1 MQILSYKL
9 NAYIPFDK
17 DSIEKFLFVC
27 EDVINNM
34 TSDEKTIFKLK
45 SATHELLIN
54 SLEHGYG
61 KSAGEVCFSMSRKEN
76 MIQLE
81 MSDEGTGFDAS
92 VLNLD
97 EQNMN
102 QDTLKG
108 RGWGLLIIKSSV
120 TAFKYHL
127 TSPEVPVTVSI
138 NNYPMEAEFL

>member
-1 MQILSYKL
+1 MEDLYMQIISYKL

-108 RGWGLLIIKSSV
+108 RGWGLLIIKKLCDSIQI
-120 TAFKYHL
+120 
-127 TSPEVPVTVSI
+127 SPNTPRGTKVTVSI
-138 NNYPMEAEFL
+138 NN

>member
-108 RGWGLLIIKSSV
+108 RGWGLLIIK
-120 TAFKYHL
+120 AL
-127 TSPEVPVTVSI
+127 
-138 NNYPMEAEFL
+138 

>member
-27 EDVINNM
+27 EDVINNI

-108 RGWGLLIIKSSV
+108 RGWGLLIIKKLCDSIQI
-120 TAFKYHL
+120 
-127 TSPEVPVTVSI
+127 SPNTPRGTKVTVSI
-138 NNYPMEAEFL
+138 NN

>member
-108 RGWGLLIIKSSV
+108 RGWGLLIIKKLCDSIQI
-120 TAFKYHL
+120 
-127 TSPEVPVTVSI
+127 SPNTPRGTKVTVSI
-138 NNYPMEAEFL
+138 NN